1 MKLETAWKS
10 AVEGVPAIRETLL
23 SNEEI
28 AHKYEIECAY
38 IDPEVA
44 ALMEGLGEDLD
55 GMMDAKVAEAEFVNP
70 DERSGENGIPASSK
84 LYDDGEYDD
93 HH

>member
-1 MKLETAWKS
+1 
-10 AVEGVPAIRETLL
+10 
-23 SNEEI
+23 
-28 AHKYEIECAY
+28 
-38 IDPEVA
+38 
-44 ALMEGLGEDLD
+44 
-55 GMMDAKVAEAEFVNP
+55 MMDAKVAEAEFVNP